1 MINFQMQYQQFFLQ
15 HVQNKNLTRLFF
27 YIYGKE
33 KVFRIYDMK

>member
-27 YIYGKE
+27 FYIWQGKS
-33 KVFRIYDMK
+33 VQNL

>member
-27 YIYGKE
+27 FIWQGKS
-33 KVFRIYDMK
+33 VQNL